1 MLLKILY
8 AKIMTVTVKDYLQM
22 KYEIMIKILFLLLSK
37 GKVSAKYIAQ
47 RFDISTRT
55 VMRYLD
61 TMSLAN
67 VPIIADTGRN
77 GGFYI
82 ADTYKLP
89 ANFLTEKEFTAVVN
103 TLTSYNQSVGNRS
116 IDSAI
121 DKLLSI
127 KPIDKRT
134 VDVKSGN
141 LIIDGSSWN
150 GNDNTKN
157 VISLISDAIEDC
169 KKTMIGYVDRNGDE
183 TIRIIEPHVI
193 ILKQGLWYVYGYCN
207 LRKAFRMF
215 KASRITFANLKDEQF
230 EKRKVEINSL
240 SNGKWFENLPS
251 EQITLG
257 VSRTAKS
264 EVEEWLGVSS
274 VFKLD
279 GKTVAQATLPLGDWL
294 VSKILSFG
302 GRVTVI
308 SPEKL
313 KKDVLLMA
321 QNVVN
326 LYK

>member
-1 MLLKILY
+1 
-8 AKIMTVTVKDYLQM
+8 M
-22 KYEIMIKILFLLLSK
+22 KYETMLKILFLLLSK

-47 RFDISTRT
+47 RFEISTRT

-67 VPIIADTGRN
+67 IPIIADTGRN

-82 ADTYKLP
+82 ADSYKLP
-89 ANFLTEKEFTAVVN
+89 ANFLTEREFNAVVS
-103 TLTSYNQSVGNRS
+103 TLTSYNQNMNNQS
-116 IDSAI
+116 INSAI

-127 KPIDKRT
+127 KSVDKRT

-157 VISLISDAIEDC
+157 VISLISSAIEDC
-169 KKTMIGYVDRNGDE
+169 KKALIGYVDRNGEE

-193 ILKQGLWYVYGYCN
+193 ILKQGLWYVYGFCH
-207 LRKAFRMF
+207 LRNAFRMF
-215 KASRITFANLKDEQF
+215 KASRITFADLKAETF

-240 SNGKWFENLPS
+240 TNGRWFENLPS

-257 VSRTAKS
+257 VLKSAKP
-264 EVEEWLGVSS
+264 EVEEWLGVNS
-274 VFKLD
+274 VFTYNGEL
-279 GKTVAQATLPLGDWL
+279 VAQANLPYDEWL

-308 SPEKL
+308 APEKL
-313 KKDVLLMA
+313 KQDVLNMA
-321 QNVVN
+321 KNIVSM
-326 LYK
+326 YK